1 MGDTMLKRK
10 CLSLYLTTLFLL
22 IFYVNIINASSL
34 PLIDTIITIDP
45 GHGGYWKIQK

>member
-45 GHGGYWKIQK
+45 GHGGY